1 MTLVARAHRRDHT
14 LSGGGT
20 LLAQCLEAGLP
31 VASACSGRGAC
42 GKCMVT
48 VLQGAEILGSPTS
61 REAEVLAKNGAG
73 SNQRLSCQCEPAGA
87 VDLLIT
93 TGYW

>member
-1 MTLVARAHRRDHT
+1 
-14 LSGGGT
+14 
-20 LLAQCLEAGLP
+20 
-31 VASACSGRGAC
+31 
-42 GKCMVT
+42 MVT